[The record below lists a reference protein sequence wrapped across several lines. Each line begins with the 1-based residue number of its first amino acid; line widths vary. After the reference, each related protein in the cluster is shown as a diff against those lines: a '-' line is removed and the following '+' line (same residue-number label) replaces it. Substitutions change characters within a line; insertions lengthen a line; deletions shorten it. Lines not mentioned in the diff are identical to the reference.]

1 MKDVGEATGDMASAL
16 TWFQSMGAAKQKHLI
31 EIATGTTTMTQDA
44 VAVLTETVGTE
55 VGTLVSLEG
64 LSKAAQSI
72 AKETFENTQ
81 ALYDAT
87 MAAAVSIDPSLAV
100 VMADLKR
107 HEFLASRS
115 VVAAKAWAEATKIA
129 IGESANVKIKK
140 KTGGNELKL
149 ANESYDAA
157 VLSAREKLVEAI
169 QLSAIY
175 LTAAQKHMVA
185 LRESEQGQRLWKRTK
200 TLLDVGKLKAAEL
213 RKPLVMVSP
222 QWLVSNC
229 KVALKSVRAAQDWVV
244 VVLLYRYQKEEK
256 KAKKQ
261 VVAQQ
266 MELVRS
272 LEQGLAGW

>member
-1 MKDVGEATGDMASAL
+1 MKDVGKATGDMASAL
-16 TWFQSMGAAKQKHLI
+16 IWFQSMSAAKQKHLI
-31 EIATGTTTMTQDA
+31 EIATGSTIMTQDA

-64 LSKAAQSI
+64 LSKAAQRI

-81 ALYDAT
+81 ALHDAT
-87 MAAAVSIDPSLAV
+87 MTAAVSIDPSLAV

-140 KTGGNELKL
+140 KIGGNELKL

-185 LRESEQGQRLWKRTK
+185 LRESEQGQRLLKRTK
-200 TLLDVGKLKAAEL
+200 TLLDVGILKAAEL